1 MKAQRNNEIA
11 SENRMLL
18 KKITKIITTIPP
30 EMAVDDTP
38 NNKSLN
44 AKGRTAEL
52 SRISRENQKIL
63 QRMMA
68 VRR

>member
-18 KKITKIITTIPP
+18 KKIAKIITTIPQ
-30 EMAVDDTP
+30 EMAVEVKP

-52 SRISRENQKIL
+52 SRISR
-63 QRMMA
+63 
-68 VRR
+68 